1 MWKGVPLK
9 KEVFFSFL
17 KKIDYVFSSYFRLWR
32 DVTYGL
38 KSNDI
43 EAATAGKFALEQRQ
57 REEAAQR
64 KEAGVKWDTKLFHQ
78 IGENWFFN
86 EPLPKR
92 IRDHKLAA

>member
-1 MWKGVPLK
+1 MKDKYQSRQSEKLLIIWNINNY
-9 KEVFFSFL
+9 FFS
-17 KKIDYVFSSYFRLWR
+17 RLWR

-64 KEAGVKWDTKLFHQ
+64 KEAGVKWDTKLFHP

>member
-1 MWKGVPLK
+1 M
-9 KEVFFSFL
+9 
-17 KKIDYVFSSYFRLWR
+17 
-32 DVTYGL
+32 TYGL
-38 KSNDI
+38 KLNDI

>member
-1 MWKGVPLK
+1 MIIWNINND
-9 KEVFFSFL
+9 FFFL
-17 KKIDYVFSSYFRLWR
+17 LSRLWR